1 MFLYYLHVAAV
12 CLSGGFFLVRGLW
25 MLQSSPRLTLK
36 LVRISPHIVDTVLLA
51 SAIGLCLQ
59 TGQYPITN
67 DWLTVKLVA
76 LVGYI
81 VLGTFALKRGRTYE
95 IRATFFIA
103 AILTFSFMVS
113 VALTREPTGFLS
125 LI

>member
-36 LVRISPHIVDTVLLA
+36 LVRISPHIIDTVLLA
-51 SAIGLCLQ
+51 SAIGLCVQ
-59 TGQYPITN
+59 TGLYPITH

-81 VLGTFALKRGRTYE
+81 VLGVFALKRGRTSE
-95 IRATFFIA
+95 IRATFFVA
-103 AILTFSFMVS
+103 AILTFAFMVS